1 MLWWYST
8 MYKNRTRER
17 ESFVQDIYILLC
29 YSTRVRTIIA
39 SAAVRE
45 NKVYLINSS
54 KDKIRAFLKSS
65 IYLKLRYKLLNT
77 CIWSNV
83 FTLTDKTTEWIWNL
97 RNWMLKKFNCLY
109 ICKTDKSLTSI
120 KRGKKNYLK
129 IKKPGWFQHLNS
141 YPHVLNSNWIPD
153 NKASE

>member
-1 MLWWYST
+1 

-83 FTLTDKTTEWIWNL
+83 FTLTDKTTEWI
-97 RNWMLKKFNCLY
+97 
-109 ICKTDKSLTSI
+109 
-120 KRGKKNYLK
+120 
-129 IKKPGWFQHLNS
+129 
-141 YPHVLNSNWIPD
+141 
-153 NKASE
+153 

>member
-65 IYLKLRYKLLNT
+65 IYLKLRYKLSQYMYLVNCFHINRQNYWMDLKSKKLNA
-77 CIWSNV
+77 
-83 FTLTDKTTEWIWNL
+83 
-97 RNWMLKKFNCLY
+97 
-109 ICKTDKSLTSI
+109 
-120 KRGKKNYLK
+120 KKNLTAYISAKLTNLWLK
-129 IKKPGWFQHLNS
+129 LKEERKI
-141 YPHVLNSNWIPD
+141 I
-153 NKASE
+153 

>member
-1 MLWWYST
+1 

-65 IYLKLRYKLLNT
+65 IYLKLRYKLSQYMYLVKCFPIN
-77 CIWSNV
+77 
-83 FTLTDKTTEWIWNL
+83 
-97 RNWMLKKFNCLY
+97 RQ
-109 ICKTDKSLTSI
+109 
-120 KRGKKNYLK
+120 NY
-129 IKKPGWFQHLNS
+129 
-141 YPHVLNSNWIPD
+141 
-153 NKASE
+153 